1 MKRYIINNDVSKN
14 QISMFEV
21 FSDEKDF
28 IEKYNSYV
36 APLIKATKQKENA
49 STTNEIKSIFE
60 SEKWA
65 ESFYQYCRDKRDVF
79 MDSHSFLS
87 SFDMTIIEGKL
98 SSASNA
104 EIRDFSRAVC
114 SVYDFS
120 NIRDFYKADIP
131 CLKELIKLLGDK
143 YNDEDTNCT
152 TRIVIKTYKNKLE
165 DKLNLLQ

>member
-1 MKRYIINNDVSKN
+1 MSLKNGLNPSISIAVINEMSLW
-14 QISMFEV
+14 I
-21 FSDEKDF
+21 
-28 IEKYNSYV
+28 
-36 APLIKATKQKENA
+36 LIA
-49 STTNEIKSIFE
+49 S
-60 SEKWA
+60 
-65 ESFYQYCRDKRDVF
+65 C
-79 MDSHSFLS
+79 L
-87 SFDMTIIEGKL
+87 
-98 SSASNA
+98 A